1 MGGPSGGSSGGAG
14 PAGRKKDGTYGTAKD
29 AKKTSRRNEGRKAL
43 KEVGDFI
50 KGGGVTGAI
59 VRGISKSVKKSK
71 EKKAERKANESLLG
85 TSDYQGDVAKKPA
98 APMNTGSGDGGNNN
112 STLKKEVTQKSI
124 EQPKVKS
131 QMDNT
136 DVKSKEIIADK
147 VAPTETNATDTKS
160 EADEILLKNKRKGR
174 KRTVLTSVSGVE
186 GYPTLSRRTLLGG

>member
-85 TSDYQGDVAKKPA
+85 TSDYQGDVARKPA
-98 APMNTGSGDGGNNN
+98 APINTGSGDGGNNN
-112 STLKKEVTQKSI
+112 QGIELAKTASTEPVTMRVQ
-124 EQPKVKS
+124 QAAV
-131 QMDNT
+131 D
-136 DVKSKEIIADK
+136 A
-147 VAPTETNATDTKS
+147 APTGPTNVEMPTEES
-160 EADEILLKNKRKGR
+160 EAERLLKIKRKGR
-174 KRTVLTSVSGVE
+174 RATILNVPDDEL
-186 GYPTLSRRTLLGG
+186 TLSKKVLLG